1 MVLITGTV
9 RLPPANLADARPIMQ
24 RMVTASRAEA
34 GCVKYSYAD
43 DLFDP
48 GLIHISE
55 LWADRAALDRHF
67 ATDHIAQWRAAWP
80 ELGIG
85 ERNLVL
91 YEVGE
96 GTRL

>member
-1 MVLITGTV
+1 MNRRFFNSFLN
-9 RLPPANLADARPIMQ
+9 RFNLHL
-24 RMVTASRAEA
+24 SF
-34 GCVKYSYAD
+34 KK
-43 DLFDP
+43 DP
-48 GLIHISE
+48 GLIHICES
-55 LWADRAALDRHF
+55 WADRAALDRHF

-85 ERNLVL
+85 ERNLAL